1 MASEVSEIL
10 AHELQGLSFGK
21 DFEEVGRVLEVGD
34 GIARVYGLN
43 QVESNELVEFD
54 AGVRGIVLN
63 LEEDNVGVVLLGDSV
78 NVKEGQTVRRTK
90 RIASIKVG
98 DGLLGRI
105 VNTLGEPL
113 DGRGPIEGTLIE
125 LPLERKAP
133 GVIFRQPV
141 KEPLQTGLKAID
153 AMIPIGRGQ
162 RELIIG
168 DRQTGKTAIA
178 LDTIINQKGEYDKG
192 KPVFCVYVAIGQK
205 GSTVAN
211 IAKTLEEKGAMA
223 YTVIVSATAA
233 DSMHPLQ
240 ELRLESFSAILVGRR
255 WWCMMTS
262 LSRLLVTAKCHCCY
276 GVHRVERLTLAIYS
290 TSTAVC

>member
-1 MASEVSEIL
+1 MAGIMASEVSEIL

-153 AMIPIGRGQ
+153 PHRAWAAR
-162 RELIIG
+162 
-168 DRQTGKTAIA
+168 
-178 LDTIINQKGEYDKG
+178 
-192 KPVFCVYVAIGQK
+192 
-205 GSTVAN
+205 
-211 IAKTLEEKGAMA
+211 A
-223 YTVIVSATAA
+223 Y
-233 DSMHPLQ
+233 
-240 ELRLESFSAILVGRR
+240 
-255 WWCMMTS
+255 
-262 LSRLLVTAKCHCCY
+262 
-276 GVHRVERLTLAIYS
+276 HR
-290 TSTAVC
+290 